1 MRKKTGLLILL
12 LLPTLLFAQKET
24 ETDTVIAGKIGWM
37 AYPYAFYTPE
47 TQLAI
52 GAGAL
57 VYFRTTTKE
66 PVRPS
71 KILLSGYY
79 TTNNQYYIKL
89 TPVIYFPG
97 MDQDIIDLKFIY
109 SKEIGKFYGV
119 GQSTP
124 EFENPEYT
132 MKTWRAYIE
141 YSGFTFVSSSFHT
154 GLIYEYS
161 PNNVTDKQQNKF
173 LINDIYT
180 GSSGGTVAGLG
191 LLMIFDKRDNIFFP
205 TNNHFYKIRAQ
216 FFGRYFGGDFEYNRT
231 TVICDSIFQPKR
243 DIFLPSRHTV
253 NCTVQRS
260 ALFPV
265 SRAWWGSENARLF
278 FTADSGISAIS
289 WPRPNIEKL
298 SGGGWVLPHLL
309 VWAMWL
315 VVLRSLIPAHSNIP
329 MGRDYALYLTKNKKL
344 IFVLTS
350 DLEKIQMVFISL
362 WKRLS
367 NRK

>member
-231 TVICDSIFQPKR
+231 TVDLRQYFSTKTGHILALQAYGEFTGSDPPFFRFPALGGDQKMRGYFYGRFRDKR
-243 DIFLPSRHTV
+243 YLMAQAEYRKIV
-253 NCTVQRS
+253 
-260 ALFPV
+260 
-265 SRAWWGSENARLF
+265 WWRVGVAAFVGLGDVAGSFKEFNTRTLKYSYGAGLRF
-278 FTADSGISAIS
+278 VFDEKEKI
-289 WPRPNIEKL
+289 NIRWIL
-298 SGGGWVLPHLL
+298 
-309 VWAMWL
+309 
-315 VVLRSLIPAHSNIP
+315 
-329 MGRDYALYLTKNKKL
+329 
-344 IFVLTS
+344 
-350 DLEKIQMVFISL
+350 DLEKIPAEFISP
-362 WKRLS
+362 WRRLS
-367 NRK
+367 NRM